1 MGSQQLLLIVLG
13 VIIVGIAVVV
23 GISIFGSNADQA
35 NKDAVTQDLLRMAS
49 QAQGYYRK
57 PTMLGGGGN
66 TFTGVALTHL
76 GFATGVSSN
85 ANGSYAVDGAAGT
98 TCILT
103 GSSATITDPQA
114 TVVITVSPDAVSSP
128 VYSGY

>member
-66 TFTGVALTHL
+66 SFSGLSLNDL
-76 GFATGVSSN
+76 GFSGTDNSN
-85 ANGSYAVDGAAGT
+85 ANATYAVTSATGASSV
-98 TCILT
+98 LT
-103 GSSATITDPQA
+103 GTSATVASA
-114 TVVITVSPDAVSSP
+114 TVVITVLPDDVNSP
-128 VYSGY
+128 VYTGY

>member
-66 TFTGVALTHL
+66 SFSGLTLNDL
-76 GFATGVSSN
+76 GFAGTDNSN
-85 ANGSYAVDGAAGT
+85 ANATYAV
-98 TCILT
+98 
-103 GSSATITDPQA
+103 SSATATNAVLAGTSATVSGA
-114 TVVITVSPDAVSSP
+114 TVVITVQADDVTSP
-128 VYSGY
+128 VYTGY

>member
-35 NKDAVTQDLLRMAS
+35 NKDAVTQDILRMAS

-66 TFTGVALTHL
+66 SFSGIDLNDL
-76 GFATGVSSN
+76 GFAGSNSNN
-85 ANGSYAVDGAAGT
+85 ANGDYAVSGGAAT
-98 TCILT
+98 ATIT
-103 GSSATITDPQA
+103 GSSATVSGA
-114 TVVITVSPDAVSSP
+114 TVSITVSPDAVSSP
-128 VYSGY
+128 AYSGY